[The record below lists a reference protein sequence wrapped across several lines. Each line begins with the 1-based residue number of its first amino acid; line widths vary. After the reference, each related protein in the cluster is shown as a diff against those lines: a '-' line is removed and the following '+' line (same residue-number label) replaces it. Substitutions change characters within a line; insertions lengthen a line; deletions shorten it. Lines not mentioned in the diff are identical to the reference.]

1 MAKTDKD
8 LKLLLGSSNV
18 TFNGIE
24 ANIELNTYE
33 ILDLESRK
41 AKSFIEWYEK
51 LWNEAVLIDEE
62 LELEITFAGQKEEAI
77 PVVMEEPNK
86 KLFLSLLIKDL
97 AKVDLRD
104 IGNFASLK
112 FQYVHAVSCV
122 NRFFFQSGDK
132 RGFMFAHEVGL
143 CKTII

>member
-51 LWNEAVLIDEE
+51 L
-62 LELEITFAGQKEEAI
+62 
-77 PVVMEEPNK
+77 
-86 KLFLSLLIKDL
+86 
-97 AKVDLRD
+97 
-104 IGNFASLK
+104 
-112 FQYVHAVSCV
+112 
-122 NRFFFQSGDK
+122 
-132 RGFMFAHEVGL
+132 
-143 CKTII
+143 